1 MSTTK
6 RTTGRHEKKKIRRN
20 AVVLEVIITI
30 IIIIVITVRRRSP
43 EGTGLVVL
51 VTALFATNTTPHL
64 KISFIMCIVWNIS

>member
-6 RTTGRHEKKKIRRN
+6 RTTGLHEKKKIRRN

-30 IIIIVITVRRRSP
+30 IIIITVRRRSP

-51 VTALFATNTTPHL
+51 VTALFATNTTLHL

>member
-30 IIIIVITVRRRSP
+30 IIIVITVRRRSP

-51 VTALFATNTTPHL
+51 VTALFATNTTLHL

>member
-1 MSTTK
+1 MSSRK

-20 AVVLEVIITI
+20 AVVLDVIITI

-51 VTALFATNTTPHL
+51 VTALFATNTTLHL

>member
-1 MSTTK
+1 MSTTR
-6 RTTGRHEKKKIRRN
+6 RTTGRHEKKKRRRS

-30 IIIIVITVRRRSP
+30 IIVITVRRSP

-51 VTALFATNTTPHL
+51 VTALFATNTTLHL